1 MDLGIKSNL
10 DSMCCSNYY
19 MVSNWYNNIDKMNKT
34 LIIVDFQNDFISEN
48 RAVNDAKEVMKNN
61 GKIKNKMI
69 IKGTIEKNIHGKG

>member
-1 MDLGIKSNL
+1 
-10 DSMCCSNYY
+10 